1 MKVFINELQFG
12 YVASLF
18 KKIKNWL
25 TYIFELSIQMKP
37 KKKKNSTFLQLNCHD
52 NQNIAT
58 PLTVFV
64 ATHSGLII
72 NNQAYSKASLNPTLS
87 STLSSSF
94 QLLSKIFF

>member
-37 KKKKNSTFLQLNCHD
+37 KKKKTQL
-52 NQNIAT
+52 
-58 PLTVFV
+58 
-64 ATHSGLII
+64 
-72 NNQAYSKASLNPTLS
+72 
-87 STLSSSF
+87 
-94 QLLSKIFF
+94 FFN